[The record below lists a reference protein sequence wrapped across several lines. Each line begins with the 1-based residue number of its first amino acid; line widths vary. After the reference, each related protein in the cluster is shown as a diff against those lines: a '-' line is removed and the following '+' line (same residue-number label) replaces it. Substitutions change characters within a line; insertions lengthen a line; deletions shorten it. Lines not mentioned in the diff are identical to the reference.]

1 VKVNHGKHT
10 GWRAA
15 LERHAK
21 YFLLGLLAV
30 SGASAWAQ
38 QVQVADTVTNPLGAS
53 PAAAAAGRE
62 LFGTVCQICHGAVG
76 QGDRERGGAVLNM
89 TGLKHGDSD
98 ADIFRVIR
106 NGVVGTQMVAF
117 PGLTDQQVWQLVTFI
132 HSLQNPGSAAASA
145 TPVPGDAA
153 AGETLFFGRAECYK
167 CHGVNA
173 RGGITGPDLSN
184 AARLSLAALRQKI
197 VAPNNPVPGNFVA
210 RGPGGG
216 GNGPAPLTVVVRTPD
231 GREIRGVR
239 RNEDAYSV
247 QMVDASGALH
257 LIDKRKMASVTVES
271 RSLMPDDYAKRL
283 SADDITNLVAYLC
296 AQRGR
301 DFSKTILQPLPG
313 GVSYERLKNSAAEP
327 QNWLTYWGD
336 YRGTHYS
343 SLSQINAGNAAQLKP
358 AWAFPMLD
366 GNAVL
371 ESTPLVVDG
380 IMYVTGGGNP
390 ATVVALDARTGRQ
403 IWRWVRQQKVVNPYQ
418 INPFNRGVAILGN
431 RLFVGTLDAALIAL
445 DARTGLKLWEVQV
458 ADTMEGYNITSAPLV
473 VKDKVITGVAG
484 GEYGT
489 RGFVD
494 AYDPV
499 TGKREW
505 RFYAIP
511 GPGEPGNETWRGD
524 SWKSGG
530 SPTWLTGSF
539 DPELNLL
546 YWTVGN
552 PAEQIDRSVRGELAN
567 LYSDSVVALDP
578 DTGKLKWFYQF
589 TPNDGHDWDGTED
602 VVLVDRVWRG
612 QNRKLLLQG
621 DRNGH
626 FYVLDR
632 TSGAFLSGTPFIYQ
646 NWNAGFDAQGH
657 AQVVPGSNSS
667 PEGSF
672 LVYPAGGATNYQAP
686 SYSPLTGL
694 FYLEYSE
701 SGQQVVSEPQELLRG
716 QQYLGRG
723 TARQPVTR
731 RPDQPAPNS
740 GIKAIDPE
748 DGRIVW
754 DVKTVQGS
762 AGTGVLAT
770 GGGLL
775 VAAMK
780 DGNISVLDPKT
791 GGHLWHFQTGGAT
804 SASPMSYA
812 IDGKQY
818 IALAA
823 GNVVFSFC
831 LPE

>member
-1 VKVNHGKHT
+1 VHVKSPHS
-10 GWRAA
+10 RLAQ
-15 LERHAK
+15 
-21 YFLLGLLAV
+21 YLLGWLALSAV
-30 SGASAWAQ
+30 SLSAQ
-38 QVQVADTVTNPLGAS
+38 QVTVPDTATNPLAANPGAV
-53 PAAAAAGRE
+53 AAGRE
-62 LFGTVCQICHGAVG
+62 LFGTICQVCHGAAG
-76 QGDRERGGAVLNM
+76 QGDRERGGVALNAS
-89 TGLKHGDSD
+89 GLKHGDSD

-106 NGVVGTQMVAF
+106 NGVAGTQMPPF
-117 PGLTDQQVWQLVTFI
+117 PGMSEAQVWQLVIFI
-132 HSLQNPGSAAASA
+132 RSLQSPGLAAGGAAAA
-145 TPVPGDAA
+145 PVSGNAA
-153 AGETLFFGRAECYK
+153 AGEALFFGRAECST

-173 RGGITGPDLSN
+173 HGGVTGPDLSN
-184 AARLSLAALRQKI
+184 AGRLSLAALRRKI
-197 VAPNNPVPGNFVA
+197 ESPSNPLPADPGA

-216 GNGPAPLTVVVRTPD
+216 FGGPAPVTIVARAAD

-247 QMVDASGALH
+247 QLVDAAGELH
-257 LIDKRKMASVTVES
+257 LIDKRKMAAVTVEN
-271 RSLMPDDYAKRL
+271 RSLMPDDFAKRL
-283 SADDITNLVAYLC
+283 SADEITNLVAYLST
-296 AQRGR
+296 QKGR
-301 DFSKTILQPLPG
+301 DFSQTILQPLPG
-313 GVSYERLKNSAAEP
+313 GVSDERLVNSGAEP

-336 YRGTHYS
+336 NRGTHYS
-343 SLSQINAGNAAQLKP
+343 SLSQVDTGNVHQLQP
-358 AWAFPMLD
+358 AWTFPLIE
-366 GNAVL
+366 GNSVL
-371 ESTPLVVDG
+371 ENTPLVVDG
-380 IMYVTGGGNP
+380 VMYVTGSGNP

-403 IWRWVRQQKVVNPYQ
+403 IWRWTRQQKVVNPYQ

-458 ADTMEGYNITSAPLV
+458 ADTMEGYDITSAPLI
-473 VKDKVITGVAG
+473 VKGKVITGIAG

-489 RGFVD
+489 RGFID

-499 TGKREW
+499 TGKQLW
-505 RFYAIP
+505 RFYAVP
-511 GPGEPGNETWRGD
+511 GPGEPGNETWLGD
-524 SWKSGG
+524 SWKTGG

-552 PAEQIDRSVRGELAN
+552 PAEQINRSFRGDLDN

-578 DTGKLKWFYQF
+578 DTGKLKWHYQF
-589 TPNDGHDWDGTED
+589 TQNDGHDWDSTED
-602 VVLVDRVWRG
+602 VVLVDRMWHG
-612 QNRKLLLQG
+612 QNRKLLLHG

-632 TSGAFLSGTPFIYQ
+632 TNGEFLSGTPFIYQ
-646 NWNAGFDAQGH
+646 NWNAGFDARGRPQP
-657 AQVVPGSNSS
+657 VPGSNSS

-672 LVYPAGGATNYQAP
+672 LVYPSGGATNWQSP
-686 SYSPLTGL
+686 SYSPQTGL

-701 SGQQVVSEPQELLRG
+701 SGTQFASEPLELQRG
-716 QQYLGRG
+716 QLFLGRG
-723 TARQPVTR
+723 TVRNPATR

-748 DGRIVW
+748 NGRIVW

-762 AGTGVLAT
+762 AGTGVMAT

-775 VAAMK
+775 VAAMR
-780 DGNISVLDPKT
+780 DGNIAAFEAKT
-791 GGHLWHFQTGGAT
+791 GAPLWHFQTGGAT